1 MAGRM
6 LCQAQLPALWNQC
19 GLNNICFTLLRT
31 VRAWLKQSSLL
42 IHYLHSP
49 PSSTRDIN
57 SRGRGGRRVKTS
69 DATVLRWEDCKAI
82 TSKPQHEFLPCIN
95 QRVENTAKYCTQT
108 PVSLSLLRFSFYIS
122 NYCYIKASLLDLLNV
137 SFCFVVL
144 AVEKHQMHK
153 KKNTT
158 FADYAQL
165 FIMFIFD
172 LNYLN
177 FWRLMFA
184 LFLSECHFST
194 VQ

>member
-31 VRAWLKQSSLL
+31 VRAWLKQSSLP
-42 IHYLHSP
+42 IQFLHSP

-69 DATVLRWEDCKAI
+69 HATVLRWEDCKAI
-82 TSKPQHEFLPCIN
+82 TSKPQHELLPRII
-95 QRVENTAKYCTQT
+95 QVENTAKYCTQT
-108 PVSLSLLRFSFYIS
+108 PVSLSPFRFPFYIS
-122 NYCYIKASLLDLLNV
+122 NYIKGSSLDLLNV

-158 FADYAQL
+158 FADNAQL
-165 FIMFIFD
+165 FIITT
-172 LNYLN
+172 L
-177 FWRLMFA
+177 
-184 LFLSECHFST
+184 T
-194 VQ
+194 